1 VKPDGHQA
9 GRPDGGKR
17 ELRMIVWS
25 GVFLLVGLVALIFHG
40 FYLSRTFEDHLAAGG
55 VDDPDAVIDRGHLAV
70 VLLEILII
78 LVAGLGL
85 VIATFR
91 YLVQRAR
98 R

>member
-1 VKPDGHQA
+1 
-9 GRPDGGKR
+9 
-17 ELRMIVWS
+17 MIVSS
-25 GVFLLVGLVALIFHG
+25 GVFLLMGLVALFLHG

-55 VDDPDAVIDRGHLAV
+55 VDDPDAVIDRGYLAV

-78 LVAGLGL
+78 GVAGLGL

-98 R
+98 H